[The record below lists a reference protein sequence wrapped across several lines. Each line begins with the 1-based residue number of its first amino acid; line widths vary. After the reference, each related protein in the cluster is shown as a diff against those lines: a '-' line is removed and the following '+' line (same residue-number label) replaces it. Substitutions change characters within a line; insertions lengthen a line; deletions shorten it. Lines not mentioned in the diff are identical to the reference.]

1 MCGAFY
7 CLEKSM
13 AGQTLRSLVVSVSA
27 ETSAYQREM
36 ARAGRMGQSYLRTIT
51 SGNRDATTSWRSQEA
66 AVRAQGTAMQSLTST
81 VGSYA
86 AAMAGALAV
95 GNIIHQADS
104 WNQVN
109 ARLKQ
114 ASTSTDDFAV
124 SQKSLFEVS
133 QRTGTAFADNA
144 NLFSR
149 SSASMREFGY
159 SSSDVLGVTE
169 ALALGLQL
177 SGAGAAESSSVI
189 TQFSQALGQGVLRG
203 EEFNAVNENGDRVIR
218 ALATGMGVARK
229 DLKAMADQ
237 GLLTIDKVVPAL
249 ISQLGALQ
257 GEFKDLPGSVSR
269 ATTTVSNSFQAWVGG
284 MDGATGSTKILARAV
299 TFVAENMDV
308 LAASAL
314 TVGAAYGG
322 LKAGDLIKSL
332 WAQVSAIREANSAEI
347 GRSRAQLDSANMAV
361 RRAAAETVA
370 ANAQVAATRF
380 TDGHAAAL
388 SRLRIAR
395 LADVQAT
402 AAQTAAQAA
411 QTAATSVAGRAGAAL
426 LGVMGGPAGLALT
439 VGAVAASY
447 LLFSDNSEKA
457 RKATVD
463 LKRPVEE
470 LRKEFAELGKE
481 QARYKLD
488 GVIQQQADAQVAAQK
503 ALREIRAAAQGN
515 DKWGDT
521 YTATPVQRDRA
532 VTDFNRRIAGGQD
545 IDSASQQLVTA
556 IGPNKEMT
564 KAINESASA
573 YGEAIKASGDYG
585 DVANMLT
592 ARLND
597 VAVAAGQAGAGLKKI
612 EGPDQ
617 KTIDGWTSYSKTLV
631 ERLNSVRDGG
641 DLVGEVNRRIER
653 EGVDPATAEGWR
665 ILAGA
670 IKGSEAAAKASEEAQ
685 QKAKKA
691 SEDIQRQAEQLN
703 NAYKQ
708 TLANLTQ
715 QVALYGETTE
725 LGRLRYDLT
734 TGELSKLTEKN
745 KVMLEGKA
753 IELDALNA
761 RKAYDG
767 LMAGLQT
774 KEQALLAT
782 TKERMLVLE
791 TANRAGKLSSDD
803 YRAGADAIS
812 KATVTEAPEFGGIDS
827 SVGGPSG
834 ELVKIAEAEAA
845 LKKWHDKQL
854 TMQADLRDQ
863 ILADQQSTNEQK
875 LAAEQQYLDRV
886 AEINQSNQSRL
897 SDIQGAYKVA
907 VIGTFSEL
915 SGQAADMVGKIAGE
929 QSGAYKALFVAQK
942 AFAVASIIMNAQ
954 IAAAKAPAELT
965 ILGGIPVGAAL
976 LAAGYANAGMVAGMA
991 LAGFS
996 EGGYTGPGGK
1006 FEPKGVVH
1014 GGEVVI
1020 RKEVVDQPGMKDYL
1034 IGLNRSGKPGYASG
1048 GFVGSPGISPAFTAP
1063 SVTAGAGSGAAP
1075 EIHLHINGDGSGGA
1089 VNAPEGY
1096 EQMGL
1101 ALLAT
1106 ARSEMPKIARQVIQQ
1121 EKGQNG
1127 LLDPNN
1133 RRNS

>member
-1 MCGAFY
+1 MT
-7 CLEKSM
+7 
-13 AGQTLRSLVVSVSA
+13 GQTLRSLIVSVSA

-51 SGNRDATTSWRSQEA
+51 TGNREATSSWRSQEA
-66 AVRAQGTAMQSLTST
+66 AVRAQGVAMQSLTSS
-81 VGSYA
+81 VGGYA
-86 AAMAGALAV
+86 KAMAGALAV
-95 GNIIHQADS
+95 GNLIHQADS

-114 ASTSTDDFAV
+114 ASTSTEDFTV
-124 SQKSLFEVS
+124 SQKALFEVS
-133 QRTGTAFADNA
+133 QRTGTIFADNA

-177 SGAGAAESSSVI
+177 SGAGAAEASSVI

-218 ALATGMGVARK
+218 ALAAGMGVARK

-284 MDGATGSTKILARAV
+284 LDGATGSTKVLAGAI

-314 TVGAAYGG
+314 AVGAAYGG
-322 LKAGDLIKSL
+322 LKVGELIKSL
-332 WAQVSAIREANSAEI
+332 WGQVAVLREASSAEI
-347 GRSRAQLDSANMAV
+347 GRTKAQLDAAAMAV
-361 RRAAAETVA
+361 RRAGAETLAAE
-370 ANAQVAATRF
+370 AQVAATKF
-380 TDGHAAAL
+380 TDAHAAAL
-388 SRLRIAR
+388 ARLRAAR
-395 LADVQAT
+395 LAD
-402 AAQTAAQAA
+402 AQAA
-411 QTAATSVAGRAGAAL
+411 AAHRAAEAASASATSTFGRAGGAL
-426 LGVMGGPAGLALT
+426 LGILGGPAGLALT
-439 VGAVAASY
+439 AGAVAASY

-488 GVIQQQADAQVAAQK
+488 GVLQQQADAQVAAQK
-503 ALREIRAAAQGN
+503 ALRDLRASAQAN

-521 YTATPVQRDRA
+521 YGANPFQRDQA
-532 VTDFNRRIAGGQD
+532 VTQFNRRIAGGQD
-545 IDSASQQLVTA
+545 IDSATQQLVAA
-556 IGPNKEMT
+556 IRPNEEMT
-564 KAINESASA
+564 KAINASA
-573 YGEAIKASGDYG
+573 AAYGDAIKASGDYG
-585 DVANMLT
+585 DVANMLRG
-592 ARLND
+592 RLDD
-597 VAVAAGQAGAGLKKI
+597 VAAAAAGANAGLKNMP
-612 EGPDQ
+612 GPDQ
-617 KTIDGWTSYSKTLV
+617 KTVDGWNSYTKNLV
-631 ERLNSVRDGG
+631 ERLQSVRDGG
-641 DLVGEVNRRIER
+641 DLLGEINRRIER
-653 EGVDPATAEGWR
+653 EGVDPGTAEGWR
-665 ILAGA
+665 ILATA
-670 IKGSEAAAKASEEAQ
+670 IQGSEAAAKSSEEAQ
-685 QKAKKA
+685 QRAKKA
-691 SEDIQRQAEQLN
+691 SEDIQRQAERLN
-703 NAYKQ
+703 DAYKQ
-708 TLANLTQ
+708 TLANLAQ
-715 QVALYGETTE
+715 QVALFNETTE
-725 LGRLRYDLT
+725 LGRLRYELAN
-734 TGELSKLTEKN
+734 GELSKLSHQN
-745 KVMLEGKA
+745 KLRLESNA

-767 LMAGLQT
+767 LMSSLQS

-782 TKERMLVLE
+782 TRERMKVLE
-791 TANRAGKLSSDD
+791 AANRAGTLTSDQ

-812 KATVTEAPEFGGIDS
+812 KATVTEAPEYGGLDA
-827 SVGGPSG
+827 SVGGASG
-834 ELVKIAEAEAA
+834 EMVKAAQAKAA
-845 LKKWHDKQL
+845 LKKWHEEQL
-854 TMQADLRDQ
+854 ALQKELRDQ
-863 ILADQQSTNEQK
+863 IKADEASSYEERI
-875 LAAEQQYLDRV
+875 AAEQNYLDRV
-886 AEINQSNQSRL
+886 AEINKTNQSRL
-897 SDIQGAYKVA
+897 SDIQGSYKVA
-907 VIGTFSEL
+907 VISTFSEL

-929 QSGAYKALFVAQK
+929 QSGAYKALFIAQK

-965 ILGGIPVGAAL
+965 VLGGIPVGAAL
-976 LAAGYANAGMVAGMA
+976 LAAGYANAAMVGGMA

-996 EGGYTGPGGK
+996 GGGFTGRGGK
-1006 FEPKGVVH
+1006 FEPKGIVH

-1034 IGLNRSGKPGYASG
+1034 IGLNRTGKPGYASG

-1063 SVTAGAGSGAAP
+1063 AVTAGAGSGAAP
-1075 EIHLHINGDGSGGA
+1075 EIHLHINSDGSGGA
-1089 VNAPEGY
+1089 VNSPEGY

-1106 ARSEMPKIARQVIQQ
+1106 ARSEMPKIARAVIQQ

>member
-1 MCGAFY
+1 
-7 CLEKSM
+7 M

-269 ATTTVSNSFQAWVGG
+269 ATTTVSNSLQAWVGG

-1101 ALLAT
+1101 ALLAA

>member
-1 MCGAFY
+1 
-7 CLEKSM
+7 M
-13 AGQTLRSLVVSVSA
+13 AGQTLRSLIVSVSA

-51 SGNRDATTSWRSQEA
+51 SGNRDATSSWRSQEA
-66 AVRAQGTAMQSLTST
+66 AVRAQGSAMQALTST
-81 VGSYA
+81 VGGYA
-86 AAMAGALAV
+86 KAMAGALAV
-95 GNIIHQADS
+95 GNVIHQADS

-177 SGAGAAESSSVI
+177 SGAGAAEASSVI

-203 EEFNAVNENGDRVIR
+203 EEFNSVNENGDRVIR

-332 WAQVSAIREANSAEI
+332 WAQVGAIREANSAEI
-347 GRSRAQLDSANMAV
+347 GRTKAQLDSANMAV
-361 RRAAAETVA
+361 RRAGAETVA
-370 ANAQVAATRF
+370 AEAQVAATKF

-395 LADVQAT
+395 LADAQAA
-402 AAQTAAQAA
+402 AAQTAAQSA
-411 QTAATSVAGRAGAAL
+411 QSAATSLAGRAGAAL

-521 YTATPVQRDRA
+521 YSANPFQRDRA

-545 IDSASQQLVTA
+545 IDSASQQLVGA

-564 KAINESASA
+564 AAINASASA

-597 VAVAAGQAGAGLKKI
+597 VADAASQAGAGLKKI

-653 EGVDPATAEGWR
+653 EGVDPSTAEGWR

-691 SEDIQRQAEQLN
+691 SEDIKRQAEQLN

-725 LGRLRYDLT
+725 IGRLRYELS
-734 TGELSKLTEKN
+734 TGELSKLSEKN

-767 LMAGLQT
+767 LMSGLQT

-782 TKERMLVLE
+782 TKERMQVLE

-803 YRAGADAIS
+803 YRVGAEAIS

-854 TMQADLRDQ
+854 SMQSELRDQ

-886 AEINQSNQSRL
+886 VEINQTNQARL

-907 VIGTFSEL
+907 VVSTFGEL

-996 EGGYTGPGGK
+996 EGGFTGAGGK

>member
-1 MCGAFY
+1 
-7 CLEKSM
+7 M
-13 AGQTLRSLVVSVSA
+13 AGQTLRSLIVSVSA

-36 ARAGRMGQSYLRTIT
+36 AKAGRMGQSYLRTIT
-51 SGNRDATTSWRSQEA
+51 SGNRDATSSWRSQEA
-66 AVRAQGTAMQSLTST
+66 AVRAQGSAMQALTST
-81 VGSYA
+81 VGGYA
-86 AAMAGALAV
+86 KAMAGALAI
-95 GNIIHQADS
+95 GNVIHQADS

-177 SGAGAAESSSVI
+177 SGAGAAEASSVI

-203 EEFNAVNENGDRVIR
+203 EEFNSVNENGDRVIR

-332 WAQVSAIREANSAEI
+332 WAQVGAIREANSAEI
-347 GRSRAQLDSANMAV
+347 GRTKAQLDSANMAV
-361 RRAAAETVA
+361 RRAGAETVA
-370 ANAQVAATRF
+370 AEAQVAATKF

-395 LADVQAT
+395 LADAQAA
-402 AAQTAAQAA
+402 AAQTAAQSA
-411 QTAATSVAGRAGAAL
+411 QSAATSLAGRAGSAL

-521 YTATPVQRDRA
+521 YSANPFQRDRA

-545 IDSASQQLVTA
+545 IDSASQQLVAA

-564 KAINESASA
+564 AAINASSAA
-573 YGEAIKASGDYG
+573 YGEAVKASGDYG

-597 VAVAAGQAGAGLKKI
+597 VADAASQAGAGLKKI

-653 EGVDPATAEGWR
+653 EGVDPSTAEGWR

-685 QKAKKA
+685 QKAKKS
-691 SEDIQRQAEQLN
+691 SEDIKRQAEQLN

-725 LGRLRYDLT
+725 IGRLRYELS
-734 TGELSKLTEKN
+734 TGELSKLSEKN

-767 LMAGLQT
+767 LMSGLQT

-782 TKERMLVLE
+782 TKERMQVLE

-803 YRAGADAIS
+803 YRVGAEAIS

-854 TMQADLRDQ
+854 SMQADLRDQ

-886 AEINQSNQSRL
+886 VEINQTNQARL

-907 VIGTFSEL
+907 VVGTFSEL

-1048 GFVGSPGISPAFTAP
+1048 GFVGSTGISPAFAAP
-1063 SVTAGAGSGAAP
+1063 AVTAGAGSGAAP
-1075 EIHLHINGDGSGGA
+1075 EIHLHINGDGSAGT
-1089 VNAPEGY
+1089 VNSPEGY

>member
-1 MCGAFY
+1 
-7 CLEKSM
+7 M
-13 AGQTLRSLVVSVSA
+13 AGQTLRSLIVSVSA

-51 SGNRDATTSWRSQEA
+51 SGNRDATSSWRSQEA
-66 AVRAQGTAMQSLTST
+66 AVRAQGSAMQALTST
-81 VGSYA
+81 VGGYA
-86 AAMAGALAV
+86 KAMAGALAV
-95 GNIIHQADS
+95 GNVIHQADS

-177 SGAGAAESSSVI
+177 SGAGAAEASSVI

-203 EEFNAVNENGDRVIR
+203 EEFNSVNENGDRVIR

-332 WAQVSAIREANSAEI
+332 LAQVGAIREANSAEI
-347 GRSRAQLDSANMAV
+347 GRTKAQLDSANMAV
-361 RRAAAETVA
+361 RRAGAETVA
-370 ANAQVAATRF
+370 AEAQVAATKF
-380 TDGHAAAL
+380 TDAHAAAL

-395 LADVQAT
+395 LADAQAA

-411 QTAATSVAGRAGAAL
+411 QSAATSLAGRAGAAL

-488 GVIQQQADAQVAAQK
+488 GVLQQQADARVAAQK

-521 YTATPVQRDRA
+521 YSANPFQRDRA

-545 IDSASQQLVTA
+545 IDSASQQLVAA

-564 KAINESASA
+564 TAINASASA

-585 DVANMLT
+585 DVANMLS
-592 ARLND
+592 ARLSD
-597 VAVAAGQAGAGLKKI
+597 VADAANQAGAGLKKI

-653 EGVDPATAEGWR
+653 EGVDPGTAEGWR

-715 QVALYGETTE
+715 QVAIYGETTE
-725 LGRLRYDLT
+725 IGRLRYELS
-734 TGELSKLTEKN
+734 TGELAKLSAKN

-767 LMAGLQT
+767 LMSGLQT

-782 TKERMLVLE
+782 TKERMQVLE

-803 YRAGADAIS
+803 YRVGTDAIS

-854 TMQADLRDQ
+854 SMQADLRDQ
-863 ILADQQSTNEQK
+863 ILADQQSTIEQK

-886 AEINQSNQSRL
+886 VDINRTNQARL

-1063 SVTAGAGSGAAP
+1063 AVTAGGGSGAAP

-1089 VNAPEGY
+1089 VNSPEGY

>member
-1 MCGAFY
+1 
-7 CLEKSM
+7 M
-13 AGQTLRSLVVSVSA
+13 AGQTLRSLIVSVSA

-51 SGNRDATTSWRSQEA
+51 SGNRDATSSWRSQEA
-66 AVRAQGTAMQSLTST
+66 AVRAQGAAMQSLTST

-95 GNIIHQADS
+95 GNVIHQADA

-114 ASTSTDDFAV
+114 ATTGTEDFAV
-124 SQKSLFEVS
+124 SQKSLFELS
-133 QRTGTAFADNA
+133 QKTGTSFADNA
-144 NLFSR
+144 GMYSR
-149 SSASMREFGY
+149 SAASMREFGF
-159 SSSDVLGVTE
+159 STSDVLGVTE
-169 ALALGLQL
+169 ALAVGLQL
-177 SGAGAAESSSVI
+177 SGAGAAEASSVI

-203 EEFNAVNENGDRVIR
+203 EEFNAVNESGERVIR
-218 ALATGMGVARK
+218 ALAAGMGVARK
-229 DLKAMADQ
+229 DLKAMADD
-237 GLLTIDKVVPAL
+237 GLLTIDKLIPAL
-249 ISQLGALQ
+249 ISQLGVLND
-257 GEFKDLPGSVSR
+257 EFDKMPPSVSR
-269 ATTTVSNSFQAWVGG
+269 SSTALSNAFQAWIGG
-284 MDGATGSTKILARAV
+284 ADEASGSTAVLAGSIEFV
-299 TFVAENMDV
+299 TKHMDT
-308 LAASAL
+308 LAASVLVA
-314 TVGAAYGG
+314 GAAYGG
-322 LKAGDLIKSL
+322 LKVGELVKGLKDQAYALRD
-332 WAQVSAIREANSAEI
+332 AQSAEI
-347 GRSRAQLDSANMAV
+347 GRARAQFDAATAAA
-361 RRAAAETVA
+361 RRAAAEVVA
-370 ANAQVAATRF
+370 AEAEVAATKF
-380 TDGHAAAL
+380 TDAHAAAL
-388 SRLRIAR
+388 SRLRLAR
-395 LADVQAT
+395 LADTQAT
-402 AAQTAAQAA
+402 MAQTSAQTA
-411 QTAATSVAGRAGAAL
+411 QTAVTSLAGRAGAGL
-426 LGVMGGPAGLALT
+426 LGILGGPVGLAVT
-439 VGAVAASY
+439 AGAVAASY

-488 GVIQQQADAQVAAQK
+488 GVIQQQADAQVEAQK

-521 YTATPVQRDRA
+521 YKANPFQRDRA
-532 VTDFNRRIAGGQD
+532 VTDFNRRIASGQS
-545 IDSASQQLVTA
+545 IDSASQELVAA
-556 IGPNKEMT
+556 IGPNEEMT
-564 KAINESASA
+564 KAINASSAA
-573 YGEAIKASGDYG
+573 YGKAVKASGEYG

-597 VAVAAGQAGAGLKKI
+597 VALAAGQAGAGLKAI

-653 EGVDPATAEGWR
+653 EGVDPSTAEGWR
-665 ILAGA
+665 ILASA

-691 SEDIQRQAEQLN
+691 SEDIQRQAEQIA
-703 NAYKQ
+703 NAYQQ

-734 TGELSKLTEKN
+734 VGELSKLTDRN

-767 LMAGLQT
+767 LMSGLQT

-782 TKERMLVLE
+782 TKERMQVLE

-834 ELVKIAEAEAA
+834 ELVKIAEAESA

-854 TMQADLRDQ
+854 SMQAELRDQ

-886 AEINQSNQSRL
+886 VEINQTNQAKL

-907 VIGTFSEL
+907 VMGTFSEL

-976 LAAGYANAGMVAGMA
+976 LAAGYANAAMVGGMA

-996 EGGYTGPGGK
+996 SGGYTGDGGK

-1014 GGEVVI
+1014 GGEFVL
-1020 RKEVVDQPGMKDYL
+1020 RKEVVQLPGMRDYL
-1034 IGLNRSGKPGYASG
+1034 EGVNKRGYSAG
-1048 GFVGSPGISPAFTAP
+1048 GYVGSAASPVAP
-1063 SVTAGAGSGAAP
+1063 SFSMSVMEGSGIEVPNTPQPKVELSIHEDASRAGQVQTSTGP
-1075 EIHLHINGDGSGGA
+1075 DGKQMMEIFVSNFKGQTGPA
-1089 VNAPEGY
+1089 KAF
-1096 EQMGL
+1096 EQMYGL
-1101 ALLAT
+1101 K
-1106 ARSEMPKIARQVIQQ
+1106 RVGR
-1121 EKGQNG
+1121 
-1127 LLDPNN
+1127 
-1133 RRNS
+1133 

>member
-1 MCGAFY
+1 
-7 CLEKSM
+7 M
-13 AGQTLRSLVVSVSA
+13 AGQTLRSLIVSVSA
-27 ETSAYQREM
+27 ETGAYQREM
-36 ARAGRMGQSYLRTIT
+36 ARAGRMGQSYLRTLT
-51 SGNRDATTSWRSQEA
+51 SGNRGAAASWRSQEA
-66 AVRAQGTAMQSLTST
+66 AVRAQGAAMQSLTST

-95 GNIIHQADS
+95 GNVIHQADA

-114 ASTSTDDFAV
+114 ASTSTEDFAV
-124 SQKSLFEVS
+124 SQKALFEVS
-133 QRTGTAFADNA
+133 QRTGTAFSDNA

-159 SSSDVLGVTE
+159 SSSDALGVTE
-169 ALALGLQL
+169 ALALGLQV

-189 TQFSQALGQGVLRG
+189 TQFSQALAQGVLRG

-229 DLKAMADQ
+229 DLKALADQ

-249 ISQLGALQ
+249 ISQLGVLQ
-257 GEFKDLPGSVSR
+257 EEFKSMPSSVSG
-269 ATTTVSNSFQAWVGG
+269 AITTVNNAFQAWVGG
-284 MDGATGSTKILARAV
+284 IDGATGSTKALSGAI

-314 TVGAAYGG
+314 TAGAAYGG
-322 LKAGDLIKSL
+322 LKVGELVKSL
-332 WAQVSAIREANSAEI
+332 KDQTLALREARSAEI
-347 GRSRAQLDSANMAV
+347 GRTTAQLDAV
-361 RRAAAETVA
+361 TAAARRTA
-370 ANAQVAATRF
+370 AEVIAAESQVAATRF
-380 TDGHAAAL
+380 TDAHSAAL
-388 SRLRIAR
+388 SRLRLAR
-395 LADVQAT
+395 LADTQAT

-411 QTAATSVAGRAGAAL
+411 QTAATSLAGRAGSAL
-426 LGVMGGPAGLALT
+426 LGILGGPAGLALT
-439 VGAVAASY
+439 AGAVAASY

-488 GVIQQQADAQVAAQK
+488 GVLQQQADAQVAAQK
-503 ALREIRAAAQGN
+503 ALREVRASAQAG

-521 YTATPVQRDRA
+521 YSASPLQRDRA

-545 IDSASQQLVTA
+545 IDSASQQLVAA
-556 IGPNKEMT
+556 IGPNEEMT
-564 KAINESASA
+564 KAINASASA
-573 YGEAIKASGDYG
+573 YGEAVKASGEYG

-631 ERLNSVRDGG
+631 ERLNSVRDSG

-653 EGVDPATAEGWR
+653 DGVDPATAEGWR

-708 TLANLTQ
+708 TLVNLTQ
-715 QVALYGETTE
+715 QVALYDETTE
-725 LGRLRYDLT
+725 LGRLRYDLAN
-734 TGELSKLTEKN
+734 GELSKLSDRN
-745 KVMLEGKA
+745 KTLLESKA

-767 LMAGLQT
+767 LMSGLQT

-782 TKERMLVLE
+782 TRERMKVLE
-791 TANRAGKLSSDD
+791 TANRAGTLNSDQ

-812 KATVTEAPEFGGIDS
+812 RATITEAPEYGGLDA
-827 SVGGPSG
+827 SVAGPSG
-834 ELVKIAEAEAA
+834 ELIKIAEAEAT
-845 LKKWHDKQL
+845 LKKWHDTQL
-854 TMQADLRDQ
+854 SMQAELRDQ
-863 ILADQQSTNEQK
+863 ILADQQSTNEQR

-886 AEINQSNQSRL
+886 ADITRTNNERL
-897 SDIQGAYKVA
+897 SSIQDSYKVA
-907 VIGTFSEL
+907 VVSTFSEL

-929 QSGAYKALFVAQK
+929 QSGAYKALFIAQK

-965 ILGGIPVGAAL
+965 VLGGIPVGAAL
-976 LAAGYANAGMVAGMA
+976 LAAGYANAAMVGGMA

-996 EGGYTGPGGK
+996 SGGYTGDGGK

-1014 GGEVVI
+1014 GGEFVL
-1020 RKEVVDQPGMKDYL
+1020 RKEVVQLPGMRDYL
-1034 IGLNRSGKPGYASG
+1034 EGLNKRGYSSG
-1048 GFVGSPGISPAFTAP
+1048 GYVGSAASPAVPAFSMPVIEGRGVPASKAPQSKVEVNIHEDASRAGQVQTSTGPDGKQFTDLWVANIRGQGQMAK
-1063 SVTAGAGSGAAP
+1063 T
-1075 EIHLHINGDGSGGA
+1075 L
-1089 VNAPEGY
+1089 
-1096 EQMGL
+1096 EQTYGL
-1101 ALLAT
+1101 K
-1106 ARSEMPKIARQVIQQ
+1106 RVGK
-1121 EKGQNG
+1121 
-1127 LLDPNN
+1127 
-1133 RRNS
+1133 

>member
-1 MCGAFY
+1 
-7 CLEKSM
+7 M
-13 AGQTLRSLVVSVSA
+13 AGQTLRSLIVSVSA

-36 ARAGRMGQSYLRTIT
+36 AKAGRMGQSYLRTIT
-51 SGNRDATTSWRSQEA
+51 SGNRESVSSWRSQEA
-66 AVRAQGTAMQSLTST
+66 AVRAQSTAMQSLTSS
-81 VGSYA
+81 VGGYA
-86 AAMAGALAV
+86 SAMAGALAV
-95 GNIIHQADS
+95 GNLIHQADS

-114 ASTSTDDFAV
+114 ASTSTEDFTV
-124 SQKSLFEVS
+124 SQKALFEVS

-203 EEFNAVNENGDRVIR
+203 EEFNSVNENGDRVIR

-257 GEFKDLPGSVSR
+257 GEFKDLPGSVGG
-269 ATTTVSNSFQAWVGG
+269 AMTTINNSFQAWAGG
-284 MDGATGSTKILARAV
+284 LDGTTGSTKVLAAAI
-299 TFVAENMDV
+299 TLVAENMDV

-314 TVGAAYGG
+314 TLGAAYGG
-322 LKAGDLIKSL
+322 RKILDFTKDLWDQI
-332 WAQVSAIREANSAEI
+332 AAIRSAQSAEI
-347 GRSRAQLDSANMAV
+347 GRTAAQLDAASMAV
-361 RRAAAETVA
+361 RRAAAETIA
-370 ANAQVAATRF
+370 AEAQVAATRF
-380 TDGHAAAL
+380 TDAHAAAL

-395 LADVQAT
+395 LADAQAA

-411 QTAATSVAGRAGAAL
+411 NNSATSLAARAGRGLFAA
-426 LGVMGGPAGLALT
+426 MGGLPGLGLT
-439 VGAVAASY
+439 IGTVAASY

-488 GVIQQQADAQVAAQK
+488 GVLQQQADAQAAAQK
-503 ALREIRAAAQGN
+503 ALREIRASSQAN

-521 YTATPVQRDRA
+521 YGANPFQRDQA
-532 VTDFNRRIAGGQD
+532 VAQFNRRIAGGQD
-545 IDSASQQLVTA
+545 IDSATQQLVAA
-556 IGPNKEMT
+556 IRPNEEMT
-564 KAINESASA
+564 KAINASAAA
-573 YGEAIKASGDYG
+573 YGEAIKSSGDYG
-585 DVANMLT
+585 DVANMLRG
-592 ARLND
+592 RLDD
-597 VAVAAGQAGAGLKKI
+597 VAAAAVGANAGLKSMP
-612 EGPDQ
+612 GPDQ
-617 KTIDGWTSYSKTLV
+617 KTVDGWNSYTKNLV
-631 ERLNSVRDGG
+631 ERLQSVRDGG
-641 DLVGEVNRRIER
+641 DLLGEINRRIDR
-653 EGVDPATAEGWR
+653 EGVDPGTAEGWR
-665 ILAGA
+665 ILATA
-670 IKGSEAAAKASEEAQ
+670 IQGSEAAAKASEEAQ
-685 QKAKKA
+685 QRAKKA
-691 SEDIQRQAEQLN
+691 SEDIQRQAERLN
-703 NAYKQ
+703 DAYKQ

-725 LGRLRYDLT
+725 LGRLRYDLAN
-734 TGELSKLTEKN
+734 GEMSQLSQQNKLR
-745 KVMLEGKA
+745 LEGKA
-753 IELDALNA
+753 IELDALSA
-761 RKAYDG
+761 RKEYDA
-767 LMAGLQT
+767 LMASLQSQ
-774 KEQALLAT
+774 EQALLAT
-782 TKERMLVLE
+782 TRERMKVLE
-791 TANRAGKLSSDD
+791 SANRAGTLNSDQ
-803 YRAGADAIS
+803 YRAGAAAIS
-812 KATVTEAPEFGGIDS
+812 KATITQAPEYGGLDA
-827 SVGGPSG
+827 SVAGASG
-834 ELVKIAEAEAA
+834 ELIKIAEAEAA

-854 TMQADLRDQ
+854 ALQVELRDQ
-863 ILADQQSTNEQK
+863 ILADQQSTNEQR

-886 AEINQSNQSRL
+886 ADITRTNNERL
-897 SDIQGAYKVA
+897 SAIQDSYKVA
-907 VIGTFSEL
+907 VVSTFSEL

-965 ILGGIPVGAAL
+965 VLGGIPVGAAL

-996 EGGYTGPGGK
+996 EGGYTGHGGK

-1034 IGLNRSGKPGYASG
+1034 IGLNRTGKPGFANG
-1048 GFVGSPGISPAFTAP
+1048 GYVGSSASLALASSSP
-1063 SVTAGAGSGAAP
+1063 VGVLGSGAAAP
-1075 EIHLHINGDGSGGA
+1075 QINIHIKGDGSGGS
-1089 VNAPEGY
+1089 VTSPEGY
-1096 EQMGL
+1096 EAMGQ
-1101 ALLAT
+1101 ALLNT
-1106 ARSEMPKIARQVIQQ
+1106 VRDEMPKVARGVIIQ

-1127 LLDPNN
+1127 LLDPSN
-1133 RRNS
+1133 RRNG

>member
-1 MCGAFY
+1 
-7 CLEKSM
+7 M
-13 AGQTLRSLVVSVSA
+13 AGQTLRSLIVSVSA

-51 SGNRDATTSWRSQEA
+51 SGNRDATSSWRSQEA
-66 AVRAQGTAMQSLTST
+66 AVRAQGSAMQALTST
-81 VGSYA
+81 VGGYA
-86 AAMAGALAV
+86 KAMAGALAI
-95 GNIIHQADS
+95 GNVIHQADS

-177 SGAGAAESSSVI
+177 SGAGAAEASSVI

-203 EEFNAVNENGDRVIR
+203 EEFNSVNENGDRVIR

-347 GRSRAQLDSANMAV
+347 GRTKAQLDSANMAV
-361 RRAAAETVA
+361 RRAGAETVA
-370 ANAQVAATRF
+370 AEAQVAATKF

-395 LADVQAT
+395 LADAQAA
-402 AAQTAAQAA
+402 AAQTAAQSA
-411 QTAATSVAGRAGAAL
+411 QSAATSLAGRAGSAL

-481 QARYKLD
+481 QARFKLD

-521 YTATPVQRDRA
+521 YSANPFQRDRA

-545 IDSASQQLVTA
+545 IDSASQQLVAA

-564 KAINESASA
+564 AAINASSAA
-573 YGEAIKASGDYG
+573 YGEAVKASGDYG

-597 VAVAAGQAGAGLKKI
+597 VADAASQAGAGLKKI

-653 EGVDPATAEGWR
+653 EGVDPSTAEGWR

-691 SEDIQRQAEQLN
+691 SEDIKRQAEQLN

-725 LGRLRYDLT
+725 IGRLRYELS
-734 TGELSKLTEKN
+734 TGELSKLSEKN

-767 LMAGLQT
+767 LMSGLQT

-782 TKERMLVLE
+782 TKERMQVLE

-803 YRAGADAIS
+803 YRVGAEAIS

-854 TMQADLRDQ
+854 SMQADLRDQ

-886 AEINQSNQSRL
+886 VEINQTNQARL

-907 VIGTFSEL
+907 VVGTFSEL

-1048 GFVGSPGISPAFTAP
+1048 GFVGSTGISPAFAAP
-1063 SVTAGAGSGAAP
+1063 AVTAGAGSGAAP
-1075 EIHLHINGDGSGGA
+1075 EIHLHINGDGSAGT
-1089 VNAPEGY
+1089 VNSPEGY

>member
-1 MCGAFY
+1 
-7 CLEKSM
+7 M
-13 AGQTLRSLVVSVSA
+13 AGQTLRSLIVSVSA

-36 ARAGRMGQSYLRTIT
+36 ARAGRMGQNYLRTIT
-51 SGNRDATTSWRSQEA
+51 TGNRDAVTSWRSQEA
-66 AVRAQGTAMQSLTST
+66 AVRAQGTAMQSLTSS
-81 VGSYA
+81 VGGYA

-95 GNIIHQADS
+95 GNLIHQADS

-114 ASTSTDDFAV
+114 ASQSTEDFTV
-124 SQKSLFEVS
+124 SQRSLFDMS

-159 SSSDVLGVTE
+159 SSSDVLAVTE
-169 ALALGLQL
+169 SLAMGLQL
-177 SGAGAAESSSVI
+177 SGASGAEASSVI
-189 TQFSQALGQGVLRG
+189 TQFSQALAQGVLRG
-203 EEFNAVNENGDRVIR
+203 EEFNAVNTNGDRVIR

-229 DLKAMADQ
+229 DLKAMADD
-237 GLLTIDKVVPAL
+237 GLITIDKLVPAL
-249 ISQLGALQ
+249 TGQLATLKE
-257 GEFKDLPGSVSR
+257 EFDRIPPSVSGSI
-269 ATTTVSNSFQAWVGG
+269 TTLNNAFQAWVGLT
-284 MDGATGSTKILARAV
+284 DGATGSTKILAGAI

-314 TVGAAYGG
+314 TLGAAYGG
-322 LKAGDLIKSL
+322 RKILDLTRDL
-332 WAQVSAIREANSAEI
+332 WDQVGAIRGAQSAEI
-347 GRSRAQLDSANMAV
+347 GRTAAQLDSAAMAV
-361 RRAAAETVA
+361 RRAAAETIA
-370 ANAQVAATRF
+370 AEAEVAATKF
-380 TDGHAAAL
+380 TDAHAAAL

-395 LADVQAT
+395 LADAQAAAAHT
-402 AAQTAAQAA
+402 AAQTANN
-411 QTAATSVAGRAGAAL
+411 AATSMAARAGGAL
-426 LGVMGGPAGLALT
+426 LGVLGGPAGLALT
-439 VGAVAASY
+439 AGAVAASY
-447 LLFSDNSEKA
+447 LVLSNNSEKA

-481 QARYKLD
+481 QANYKLD
-488 GVIQQQADAQVAAQK
+488 GVLEQQAAAQVAAQK
-503 ALREIRAAAQGN
+503 ALREIRASAQAG

-521 YTATPVQRDRA
+521 FSANPFERDRA

-545 IDSASQQLVTA
+545 IYSASQQLVAA
-556 IGPNKEMT
+556 IGPNEQMT
-564 KAINESASA
+564 KAINASA
-573 YGEAIKASGDYG
+573 AAYGDAIKASGEYG
-585 DVANMLT
+585 DVANMLRS
-592 ARLND
+592 RLDD
-597 VAVAAGQAGAGLKKI
+597 VATAATQAGAGLKKI

-617 KTIDGWTSYSKTLV
+617 KTLDGWTSYTKTLV
-631 ERLNSVRDGG
+631 ERLNAARDGG
-641 DLVGEVNRRIER
+641 DPMGELNRRIER
-653 EGVDPATAEGWR
+653 EGVDPSTAEGWR
-665 ILAGA
+665 ILTTA

-691 SEDIQRQAEQLN
+691 SEDIQRQAERLN
-703 NAYKQ
+703 DAYKQ
-708 TLANLTQ
+708 TLANLAQ
-715 QVALYGETTE
+715 QVALYDETTE
-725 LGRLRYDLT
+725 LGRLRYDLAN
-734 TGELSKLTEKN
+734 GELSKLSDRN
-745 KVMLEGKA
+745 KALLEGKA

-767 LMAGLQT
+767 LMSSLQT

-782 TKERMLVLE
+782 TRERMKVLE
-791 TANRAGKLSSDD
+791 TAKRAGTLNSDQ

-812 KATVTEAPEFGGIDS
+812 KATVIEAPEYGGLDA
-827 SVGGPSG
+827 SVGGASG
-834 ELVKIAEAEAA
+834 ELIKVAEAEAA

-854 TMQADLRDQ
+854 ALQVELRDQ
-863 ILADQQSTNEQK
+863 ILADQQSTNEQR
-875 LAAEQQYLDRV
+875 LAAEQHYLDRV
-886 AEINQSNQSRL
+886 ADITKANNERL
-897 SDIQGAYKVA
+897 SSIQDSYKVA
-907 VIGTFSEL
+907 VVGTFSEL

-965 ILGGIPVGAAL
+965 ILGGIPVGASL

-1034 IGLNRSGKPGYASG
+1034 IGLNRSGKPGYANG

-1063 SVTAGAGSGAAP
+1063 TVTASGGGAP
-1075 EIHLHINGDGSGGA
+1075 EIHLHINGDGSGGS
-1089 VNAPEGY
+1089 VSSPEDY
-1096 EQMGL
+1096 EQLGQ

-1106 ARSEMPKIARQVIQQ
+1106 ARAEMPKIARAVIQQ

>member
-1 MCGAFY
+1 
-7 CLEKSM
+7 M
-13 AGQTLRSLVVSVSA
+13 AGQTLRSLIVSVSA

-36 ARAGRMGQSYLRTIT
+36 ARASRMGQSYLRTIT
-51 SGNRDATTSWRSQEA
+51 SGNRDATSSWRSQEA
-66 AVRAQGTAMQSLTST
+66 AVRAQGAAMQSLTST
-81 VGSYA
+81 VGVYA

-95 GNIIHQADS
+95 GNVIHQADS
-104 WNQVN
+104 WNLVN

-133 QRTGTAFADNA
+133 QRTGTAFSDNA

-189 TQFSQALGQGVLRG
+189 TQFAQALGQGVLRG
-203 EEFNAVNENGDRVIR
+203 EEFNSVNENGDRVIR
-218 ALATGMGVARK
+218 ALAAGMGVARK

-249 ISQLGALQ
+249 ISQLGVLQ

-269 ATTTVSNSFQAWVGG
+269 ATTTVSNAFQAWVGG
-284 MDGATGSTKILARAV
+284 MDGATGSTKLLASAAV
-299 TFVAENMDV
+299 LVAENMDV

-314 TVGAAYGG
+314 TAGAAYGG
-322 LKAGDLIKSL
+322 LKLGETIKGL
-332 WAQVSAIREANSAEI
+332 KDQAYALRDARSAEI
-347 GRSRAQLDSANMAV
+347 GRTSAQLDAAT
-361 RRAAAETVA
+361 AAARRTAAEVVA
-370 ANAQVAATRF
+370 AESQVAATRF
-380 TDGHAAAL
+380 TDAHAAAL
-388 SRLRIAR
+388 SRLRLAR
-395 LADVQAT
+395 LADTQAT
-402 AAQTAAQAA
+402 LAQTTAQAA
-411 QTAATSVAGRAGAAL
+411 QTAATSLAGRAGSAL
-426 LGVMGGPAGLALT
+426 LGVLGGPAGLALT
-439 VGAVAASY
+439 AGAVAASY
-447 LLFSDNSEKA
+447 LLFRDNSDKA
-457 RKATVD
+457 RQATID
-463 LKRPVEE
+463 LKRPVED
-470 LRKEFAELGKE
+470 LRKEFAELGRE
-481 QARYKLD
+481 QARYKLG

-521 YTATPVQRDRA
+521 YSANPFQRDRA

-545 IDSASQQLVTA
+545 IDSASQQLVAA

-564 KAINESASA
+564 AAINASSAA
-573 YGEAIKASGDYG
+573 YGEAVKASGDYG

-597 VAVAAGQAGAGLKKI
+597 VADAASQAGAGLKKI

-653 EGVDPATAEGWR
+653 EGVDPSTAEGWR

-691 SEDIQRQAEQLN
+691 SEDIKRQAEQLN

-725 LGRLRYDLT
+725 IGRLRYELS
-734 TGELSKLTEKN
+734 TGELSKLSAKN

-767 LMAGLQT
+767 LMSGLQT

-782 TKERMLVLE
+782 TKERMQVLE

-803 YRAGADAIS
+803 YRVGAEAIS

-854 TMQADLRDQ
+854 SMQSELRDQ

-886 AEINQSNQSRL
+886 VEINQTNQARL

-907 VIGTFSEL
+907 VVSTFGEL

-996 EGGYTGPGGK
+996 EGGFTGAGGK

-1096 EQMGL
+1096 EQIGL

>member
-1 MCGAFY
+1 
-7 CLEKSM
+7 
-13 AGQTLRSLVVSVSA
+13 
-27 ETSAYQREM
+27 
-36 ARAGRMGQSYLRTIT
+36 
-51 SGNRDATTSWRSQEA
+51 
-66 AVRAQGTAMQSLTST
+66 MQALTST
-81 VGSYA
+81 VGGYA
-86 AAMAGALAV
+86 KAMAGALAV
-95 GNIIHQADS
+95 GNVIHQADS

-114 ASTSTDDFAV
+114 ASSSTEDFAV

-133 QRTGTAFADNA
+133 QRTGTAFSDNA

-149 SSASMREFGY
+149 SSASMREFGF

-177 SGAGAAESSSVI
+177 SGAGAAEASSVI

-203 EEFNAVNENGDRVIR
+203 EEFNSVNENGDRVIR

-229 DLKAMADQ
+229 DLKSMADE

-332 WAQVSAIREANSAEI
+332 WAQVGAIREANSAEI
-347 GRSRAQLDSANMAV
+347 GRTKAQLDSANMAV
-361 RRAAAETVA
+361 RRAGAETVA
-370 ANAQVAATRF
+370 AEAQVAATKF
-380 TDGHAAAL
+380 TDAHAAAL

-395 LADVQAT
+395 LADAQAA
-402 AAQTAAQAA
+402 AAQTAAQSA
-411 QTAATSVAGRAGAAL
+411 QSAATSIAGRAGAAL

-447 LLFSDNSEKA
+447 LLFTDNSEKA

-521 YTATPVQRDRA
+521 YSANPFQRDRA

-545 IDSASQQLVTA
+545 IDSASQQLVAA
-556 IGPNKEMT
+556 IGPNKDMIS
-564 KAINESASA
+564 AINASAAA

-585 DVANMLT
+585 DVANILT

-597 VAVAAGQAGAGLKKI
+597 VADAAGQAGAGLKKI

-691 SEDIQRQAEQLN
+691 AEDIHRQAEQLN

-725 LGRLRYDLT
+725 IGRLRYELT
-734 TGELSKLTEKN
+734 TGELSKLSAKN

-767 LMAGLQT
+767 LMSGLQT

-782 TKERMLVLE
+782 TKERMQVLE

-845 LKKWHDKQL
+845 LKKWHDKQMS
-854 TMQADLRDQ
+854 MQAELRDQ

-886 AEINQSNQSRL
+886 VEINQTNQARL

-996 EGGYTGPGGK
+996 DGGFTGPGGK

-1048 GFVGSPGISPAFTAP
+1048 GFVGSPGITPAFTAP
-1063 SVTAGAGSGAAP
+1063 SVAPGAGSGSAP
-1075 EIHLHINGDGSGGA
+1075 EIHLHINGDGSGGS

-1106 ARSEMPKIARQVIQQ
+1106 ARSEMPKIARQVIVQ

>member
-1 MCGAFY
+1 
-7 CLEKSM
+7 M
-13 AGQTLRSLVVSVSA
+13 AGQTLRSLIVSVSA

-51 SGNRDATTSWRSQEA
+51 SGNRDATSSWRSQEA
-66 AVRAQGTAMQSLTST
+66 AVRAQGAAMQSLTST

-95 GNIIHQADS
+95 GNVIHQADA

-114 ASTSTDDFAV
+114 ATTGTDDFAV
-124 SQKSLFEVS
+124 SQKSLFEIS
-133 QRTGTAFADNA
+133 QRTGTVFSDNA
-144 NLFSR
+144 NLYSR

-218 ALATGMGVARK
+218 ALAAGMGVARK

-249 ISQLGALQ
+249 ISQLGVLQ

-284 MDGATGSTKILARAV
+284 MDGATGSTKLLARAV

-314 TVGAAYGG
+314 TVGTAYGG
-322 LKAGDLIKSL
+322 LKVGELVKSL
-332 WAQVSAIREANSAEI
+332 WAQVGAIREANSAEI
-347 GRSRAQLDSANMAV
+347 GRTKAQLDSANMAV

-370 ANAQVAATRF
+370 AEAQVAATRF
-380 TDGHAAAL
+380 TDAHAAAL
-388 SRLRIAR
+388 GRLRAAR

-402 AAQTAAQAA
+402 AAQNAAQSAQAA
-411 QTAATSVAGRAGAAL
+411 ATSLAGRAGSAL

-439 VGAVAASY
+439 AGAVAASY
-447 LLFSDNSEKA
+447 LLFSDNSDKA
-457 RKATVD
+457 RQATVD

-481 QARYKLD
+481 QARYKLG

-503 ALREIRAAAQGN
+503 ALRDIRAAAQGN

-521 YTATPVQRDRA
+521 YKANPFQRDRA
-532 VTDFNRRIAGGQD
+532 VTDFNRRIASGQD
-545 IDSASQQLVTA
+545 IDSASQELVAA
-556 IGPNKEMT
+556 IGPNEDMT
-564 KAINESASA
+564 KAINASSAA
-573 YGEAIKASGDYG
+573 YGEAVKASGDYG
-585 DVANMLT
+585 DVAMMLT
-592 ARLND
+592 GRLND
-597 VAVAAGQAGAGLKKI
+597 VAAAAGQAGAGLKKI

-617 KTIDGWTSYSKTLV
+617 KIIDGWDSYTKTLT
-631 ERLNSVRDGG
+631 ERLNAARDGG
-641 DLVGEVNRRIER
+641 DPLGELNRKIQR
-653 EGVDPATAEGWR
+653 EGVDPAVAQGWR
-665 ILAGA
+665 ILLTAETA
-670 IKGSEAAAKASEEAQ
+670 AKDAAKATEEAQ

-691 SEDIQRQAEQLN
+691 GEDAQRQTEQLG

-734 TGELSKLTEKN
+734 TGELSKLTDKN

-767 LMAGLQT
+767 LMSSLQT
-774 KEQALLAT
+774 KEQALLST
-782 TKERMLVLE
+782 TKERMQVLE

-834 ELVKIAEAEAA
+834 ELVKIAEAESA

-854 TMQADLRDQ
+854 AMQADLRDQ

-886 AEINQSNQSRL
+886 VEINQSNQLRL

-907 VIGTFSEL
+907 VMGTFSEL

-976 LAAGYANAGMVAGMA
+976 LAAGYANAGMVAGMS

-1063 SVTAGAGSGAAP
+1063 AVAANSGSGATP

-1089 VNAPEGY
+1089 VNSPEGY
-1096 EQMGL
+1096 EEMGQ

-1106 ARSEMPKIARQVIQQ
+1106 VRAEMPKIARGVIVQ

-1127 LLDPNN
+1127 LLDPSN
-1133 RRNS
+1133 RRNG

>member
-1 MCGAFY
+1 
-7 CLEKSM
+7 M
-13 AGQTLRSLVVSVSA
+13 AGQTLRSLIVSVSA

-51 SGNRDATTSWRSQEA
+51 AGNREAVTSWRSQEA
-66 AVRAQGTAMQSLTST
+66 AVRAQGTAMQSLTSS
-81 VGSYA
+81 VGGYA
-86 AAMAGALAV
+86 SAMAGALAV
-95 GNIIHQADS
+95 GNLIHQADS

-114 ASTSTDDFAV
+114 ASTSTEDFAV
-124 SQKSLFEVS
+124 SQKALFEVS

-177 SGAGAAESSSVI
+177 SGAGAEEASSVI

-203 EEFNAVNENGDRVIR
+203 EEFNSVNENGDRVIR

-269 ATTTVSNSFQAWVGG
+269 ATTSISNSFQAWAGG
-284 MDGATGSTKILARAV
+284 LDGATGSTKALAGAIS
-299 TFVAENMDV
+299 FVAENMDI

-314 TVGAAYGG
+314 TLGAVYGG
-322 LKAGDLIKSL
+322 RKVLDFTKDL
-332 WAQVSAIREANSAEI
+332 WDQVAAIRGAQSAEI
-347 GRSRAQLDSANMAV
+347 GRTAAQLDAASMAV
-361 RRAAAETVA
+361 RRAAAETTA
-370 ANAQVAATRF
+370 AEAQVAATRF
-380 TDGHAAAL
+380 TDAHAAAL
-388 SRLRIAR
+388 SRLRLAR
-395 LADVQAT
+395 LGDAQAA

-411 QTAATSVAGRAGAAL
+411 NNAATSLASRAGGAL
-426 LGVMGGPAGLALT
+426 LGILGGPAGLALT
-439 VGAVAASY
+439 AGAVAASY

-488 GVIQQQADAQVAAQK
+488 GVLQQQADAQVAAQK
-503 ALREIRAAAQGN
+503 ALREIRASAQTG

-521 YTATPVQRDRA
+521 FGANPFQRDQA
-532 VTDFNRRIAGGQD
+532 VTQFNRRVAGGQD
-545 IDSASQQLVTA
+545 IDSATQQLVAA
-556 IGPNKEMT
+556 IRPNEEMT
-564 KAINESASA
+564 KAINASA
-573 YGEAIKASGDYG
+573 AAYGAAIQASGDYG
-585 DVANMLT
+585 DVANMLRG
-592 ARLND
+592 RLND
-597 VAVAAGQAGAGLKKI
+597 VADAAANAGSKLKKI

-617 KTIDGWTSYSKTLV
+617 KTIDGWTSYTKNLV

-641 DLVGEVNRRIER
+641 DLLGEVNRRIER
-653 EGVDPATAEGWR
+653 EGVDAGTADGWQ
-665 ILAGA
+665 ILATA

-691 SEDIQRQAEQLN
+691 TEDIQRQAERLN
-703 NAYKQ
+703 DSYKQ
-708 TLANLTQ
+708 TLANLAQ
-715 QVALYGETTE
+715 QVSLFGETTE
-725 LGRLRYDLT
+725 LGRLRYELAN
-734 TGELSKLTEKN
+734 GELAQLNQQNKLR
-745 KVMLEGKA
+745 LEGKA

-761 RKAYDG
+761 RKEYDA
-767 LMAGLQT
+767 LMSSLQSQ
-774 KEQALLAT
+774 EQALLAT
-782 TKERMLVLE
+782 TRERMKVLE
-791 TANRAGKLSSDD
+791 TANRAGTLSSDQ
-803 YRAGADAIS
+803 YRSGADAIS
-812 KATVTEAPEFGGIDS
+812 KATITNAPEYGGLDA
-827 SVGGPSG
+827 SVGGASG
-834 ELVKIAEAEAA
+834 ELIKIAEAEAT

-854 TMQADLRDQ
+854 ALQAELREQ
-863 ILADQQSTNEQK
+863 ILADQQSTNDQR

-886 AEINQSNQSRL
+886 ADITKTNNERL
-897 SDIQGAYKVA
+897 SAIQDSYKVA
-907 VIGTFSEL
+907 VVSTFSEL

-929 QSGAYKALFVAQK
+929 QSGAYKALFIAQK

-954 IAAAKAPAELT
+954 IAAAKAPAEMT
-965 ILGGIPVGAAL
+965 VLGGIPVGAAL

-996 EGGYTGPGGK
+996 EGGFTGPGGK
-1006 FEPKGVVH
+1006 YEPKGVVH

-1034 IGLNRSGKPGYASG
+1034 IGLNRTGKPGFANGGYVGTASSALASFSTAAVTG
-1048 GFVGSPGISPAFTAP
+1048 G
-1063 SVTAGAGSGAAP
+1063 GAAAP
-1075 EIHLHINGDGSGGA
+1075 QINIYLQGDGSGGT
-1089 VNAPEGY
+1089 VSAPDGY
-1096 EQMGL
+1096 EAMGQ
-1101 ALLAT
+1101 ALLNT
-1106 ARSEMPKIARQVIQQ
+1106 VREEMPKVARGVIIQ

-1127 LLDPNN
+1127 LLDPSN
-1133 RRNS
+1133 RRNG

>member
-1 MCGAFY
+1 
-7 CLEKSM
+7 M
-13 AGQTLRSLVVSVSA
+13 AGQTLRSLIVSVSA

-36 ARAGRMGQSYLRTIT
+36 ARAGRMGQNYLRTIT

-66 AVRAQGTAMQSLTST
+66 AVKAQGSAMQALTST

-95 GNIIHQADS
+95 GNVIHQADA

-114 ASTSTDDFAV
+114 ATTSTEDFAV
-124 SQKSLFEVS
+124 SQKSLFELS
-133 QRTGTAFADNA
+133 QRTGTSFSDNA
-144 NLFSR
+144 GLFSR
-149 SSASMREFGY
+149 SASSMREFGY
-159 SSSDVLGVTE
+159 STSDVLGVTE
-169 ALALGLQL
+169 ALSLGLQV
-177 SGAGAAESSSVI
+177 SGASSEGASAAI
-189 TQFSQALGQGVLRG
+189 TQFSQALAQGVLRG
-203 EEFNAVNENGDRVIR
+203 EEFNSIADSGDRVLR
-218 ALATGMGVARK
+218 ALAAGMGVARK
-229 DLKAMADQ
+229 DLKAMADD
-237 GLLTIDKVVPAL
+237 GLITIDKLVPAL
-249 ISQLGALQ
+249 ISQLGVLNK
-257 GEFKDLPGSVSR
+257 EFNAMPPSVSR
-269 ATTTVSNSFQAWVGG
+269 STTSLTNAFQAWIGG
-284 MDGATGSTKILARAV
+284 ADAATGSAGVLSGAIE
-299 TFVAENMDV
+299 FVAKNMDA

-314 TVGAAYGG
+314 TAGAAYAG
-322 LKAGDLIKSL
+322 LKGGDALKWL
-332 WAQVSAIREANSAEI
+332 KDQVVVLREARSAEI
-347 GRSRAQLDSANMAV
+347 GRTTAQLDATTVAV
-361 RRAAAETVA
+361 RRAAAEVA
-370 ANAQVAATRF
+370 AAESQVAATRF
-380 TDGHAAAL
+380 TDAHAAAL
-388 SRLRIAR
+388 SRLRLAR
-395 LADVQAT
+395 LADAQAT

-411 QTAATSVAGRAGAAL
+411 QTAATSLAGRAGSAL
-426 LGVMGGPAGLALT
+426 LGVLGGPVGLAVT
-439 VGAVAASY
+439 AGAVAASY
-447 LLFSDNSEKA
+447 LLFSDNSDKA
-457 RKATVD
+457 RQATVD

-470 LRKEFAELGKE
+470 LRKEFAKLGAE

-503 ALREIRAAAQGN
+503 ALRDIRASAQAN

-521 YTATPVQRDRA
+521 FTANPFQRDRA
-532 VTDFNRRIAGGQD
+532 VTDFNRRVASGQS
-545 IDSASQQLVTA
+545 IDSASQELIAA
-556 IGPNKEMT
+556 IGPNEEMT
-564 KAINESASA
+564 KAINASSAA

-585 DVANMLT
+585 DVASMLQ
-592 ARLND
+592 ARLQD
-597 VAVAAGQAGAGLKKI
+597 VAVAAGAAGAGLKTIK
-612 EGPDQ
+612 GPDQ

-653 EGVDPATAEGWR
+653 EGVDPSTAEGWR

-691 SEDIQRQAEQLN
+691 AEDIQRQAEQLN

-708 TLANLTQ
+708 TLSNLTQ
-715 QVALYGETTE
+715 QVALFDETTE
-725 LGRLRYDLT
+725 LGRLRYDLAN
-734 TGELSKLTEKN
+734 GELAKLSQVN
-745 KVMLEGKA
+745 KTRLEGKA

-774 KEQALLAT
+774 KEESLLAT
-782 TKERMLVLE
+782 TRERMKVLE

-812 KATVTEAPEFGGIDS
+812 KATVTEAPEFSGIDS

-854 TMQADLRDQ
+854 SMQADLRDQ
-863 ILADQQSTNEQK
+863 ILADQKSTNEQK

-886 AEINQSNQSRL
+886 VEINQTNQARL

-907 VIGTFSEL
+907 VMGTFSEL

-996 EGGYTGPGGK
+996 GGGYTGPGGK

-1034 IGLNRSGKPGYASG
+1034 IGLNRTGKPGYASG
-1048 GFVGSPGISPAFTAP
+1048 GFVGPAGLARRSLLQQSAPAGQQVRRRSICTSAVTALVAP
-1063 SVTAGAGSGAAP
+1063 SIRRRVTSRWAWRCWLPRARKCRRSP
-1075 EIHLHINGDGSGGA
+1075 E
-1089 VNAPEGY
+1089 
-1096 EQMGL
+1096 
-1101 ALLAT
+1101 
-1106 ARSEMPKIARQVIQQ
+1106 R
-1121 EKGQNG
+1121 
-1127 LLDPNN
+1127 
-1133 RRNS
+1133 

>member
-1 MCGAFY
+1 
-7 CLEKSM
+7 M
-13 AGQTLRSLVVSVSA
+13 AGQTLRSLIVSVSA

-51 SGNRDATTSWRSQEA
+51 SGNREATSSWRSQEA
-66 AVRAQGTAMQSLTST
+66 AVRAQGSAMQALTST
-81 VGSYA
+81 VGTYA

-95 GNIIHQADS
+95 GNVIHQADG

-114 ASTSTDDFAV
+114 ATTSTEDFAV
-124 SQKSLFEVS
+124 SQKSLFELS
-133 QRTGTAFADNA
+133 QRTGTSYSDNA
-144 NLFSR
+144 GLFSR
-149 SSASMREFGY
+149 SASSMREFGY
-159 SSSDVLGVTE
+159 STSEVLGVTE
-169 ALALGLQL
+169 ALSVGLQV
-177 SGAGAAESSSVI
+177 SGATSAEASSSI
-189 TQFSQALGQGVLRG
+189 TQFAQALAQGVLRG
-203 EEFNAVNENGDRVIR
+203 EEFNSIADSGDRVLR
-218 ALATGMGVARK
+218 ALAAGMGVARSE
-229 DLKAMADQ
+229 LKAMADK
-237 GLLTIDKVVPAL
+237 GLITIDKLVPAL
-249 ISQLGALQ
+249 ISQLGVLNE
-257 GEFKDLPGSVSR
+257 EFGKMPPSVSR
-269 ATTTVSNSFQAWVGG
+269 STTALTNAFQAWIGG
-284 MDGATGSTKILARAV
+284 ADSATGSTAV
-299 TFVAENMDV
+299 LSGAIDLVAKNMDV

-314 TVGAAYGG
+314 TAGAAYVG
-322 LKAGDLIKSL
+322 LKSGELIKGL
-332 WAQVSAIREANSAEI
+332 RDQVSALRDARSAEI
-347 GRSRAQLDSANMAV
+347 GRTTAQLDAAT
-361 RRAAAETVA
+361 AAARRTAAEVVA
-370 ANAQVAATRF
+370 AESQVAATRF
-380 TDGHAAAL
+380 TDGHTAAL
-388 SRLRIAR
+388 SRLRLAR
-395 LADVQAT
+395 LADTQAT
-402 AAQTAAQAA
+402 AAQTSAQAA
-411 QTAATSVAGRAGAAL
+411 QTAATSLAGRAGSAL
-426 LGVMGGPAGLALT
+426 LGVMGGPVGLAVT
-439 VGAVAASY
+439 AGAVAASY
-447 LLFSDNSEKA
+447 LLFRDNSDKA
-457 RKATVD
+457 RQATVD

-488 GVIQQQADAQVAAQK
+488 GVIQQQADAQVEAQK

-521 YTATPVQRDRA
+521 YSANPFQRDLA
-532 VTDFNRRIAGGQD
+532 VTDFNRRIASGQN
-545 IDSASQQLVTA
+545 IDTASQQLIAA
-556 IGPNKEMT
+556 IGPNEEMT
-564 KAINESASA
+564 KAINASSAA

-585 DVANMLT
+585 DVASMLQ
-592 ARLND
+592 ARLKD
-597 VAVAAGQAGAGLKKI
+597 VAVAAGAAGAGLKTIK
-612 EGPDQ
+612 GPDQ
-617 KTIDGWTSYSKTLV
+617 KTIDGWASYSKTLV

-653 EGVDPATAEGWR
+653 EGVDQATAEGWR

-670 IKGSEAAAKASEEAQ
+670 IKESESAAKASEEAQ

-691 SEDIQRQAEQLN
+691 AEDIQRQAEQLN

-715 QVALYGETTE
+715 QVALFDETTE
-725 LGRLRYDLT
+725 VGRLRYDLAN
-734 TGELSKLTEKN
+734 GELAKLSQVN
-745 KVMLEGKA
+745 KTRLEGKA

-774 KEQALLAT
+774 KEESLLAT
-782 TKERMLVLE
+782 TRERMKVLE
-791 TANRAGKLSSDD
+791 TASRAGKLSSDD
-803 YRAGADAIS
+803 YRAGANAIS
-812 KATVTEAPEFGGIDS
+812 KATVTEAPEFSGIDS

-834 ELVKIAEAEAA
+834 ELVKIAEAESA

-854 TMQADLRDQ
+854 SMQADLRDQ
-863 ILADQQSTNEQK
+863 ILADQQSTNEQR

-886 AEINQSNQSRL
+886 VEINQANQTRL

-1006 FEPKGVVH
+1006 FEPRGVVH

-1063 SVTAGAGSGAAP
+1063 AVTAGGGSGAAP
-1075 EIHLHINGDGSGGA
+1075 EIHLHINGDGSGGT
-1089 VNAPEGY
+1089 VNSPEGY

>member
-1 MCGAFY
+1 
-7 CLEKSM
+7 M
-13 AGQTLRSLVVSVSA
+13 AGQTLRSLIVSVSA

-36 ARAGRMGQSYLRTIT
+36 ARASRMGQSYLRTIT
-51 SGNRDATTSWRSQEA
+51 SGNRDATSSWRSQEA
-66 AVRAQGTAMQSLTST
+66 AVRAQGAAMQSLTST
-81 VGSYA
+81 VGGYA

-95 GNIIHQADS
+95 GNVIHQADS
-104 WNQVN
+104 WNLVN

-133 QRTGTAFADNA
+133 QRTGTAFSDNA

-189 TQFSQALGQGVLRG
+189 TQFAQALGQGVLRG
-203 EEFNAVNENGDRVIR
+203 EEFNSVNENGDRVIR
-218 ALATGMGVARK
+218 ALAAGMGVARK

-249 ISQLGALQ
+249 ISQLGVLQ

-269 ATTTVSNSFQAWVGG
+269 ATTTVSNAFQAWVGG
-284 MDGATGSTKILARAV
+284 MDGATGSTKLLASAAV
-299 TFVAENMDV
+299 LVAENMDV

-314 TVGAAYGG
+314 TAGAAYGG
-322 LKAGDLIKSL
+322 LKLGETIKGL
-332 WAQVSAIREANSAEI
+332 KDQAYALRDARSAEI
-347 GRSRAQLDSANMAV
+347 GRTSAQLDAAT
-361 RRAAAETVA
+361 AAARRTAAEVVA
-370 ANAQVAATRF
+370 AESQVAATRF
-380 TDGHAAAL
+380 TDAHAAAL
-388 SRLRIAR
+388 SRLRLAR
-395 LADVQAT
+395 LADTQAT
-402 AAQTAAQAA
+402 LAQTTAQAA
-411 QTAATSVAGRAGAAL
+411 QTAATSLAGRAGSAL
-426 LGVMGGPAGLALT
+426 LGVLGGPVGLALT
-439 VGAVAASY
+439 AGTVAASY
-447 LLFSDNSEKA
+447 LLFRDNSDKA
-457 RKATVD
+457 RQATID
-463 LKRPVEE
+463 LKRPVED
-470 LRKEFAELGKE
+470 LRKEFAELGRE
-481 QARYKLD
+481 QARYKLG

-521 YTATPVQRDRA
+521 YSANPFQRDRA

-545 IDSASQQLVTA
+545 IDSASQQLVGA

-564 KAINESASA
+564 AAINASSAA
-573 YGEAIKASGDYG
+573 YGEAVKASGDYG

-597 VAVAAGQAGAGLKKI
+597 VADAASQAGAGLKKI

-653 EGVDPATAEGWR
+653 EGVDPSTAEGWR

-691 SEDIQRQAEQLN
+691 SEDIKRQAEQLN

-725 LGRLRYDLT
+725 IGRLRYELS
-734 TGELSKLTEKN
+734 TGELSKLSEKN

-767 LMAGLQT
+767 LMSGLQT

-782 TKERMLVLE
+782 TKERMQVLE

-803 YRAGADAIS
+803 YRVGAEAIS

-854 TMQADLRDQ
+854 SMQADLRDQ

-886 AEINQSNQSRL
+886 VEINQTNQARL

-907 VIGTFSEL
+907 VVGTFSEL

-1006 FEPKGVVH
+1006 FEPKGLVH

-1048 GFVGSPGISPAFTAP
+1048 GFVGSTGISPAFAAP
-1063 SVTAGAGSGAAP
+1063 AVTAGAGSGAAP
-1075 EIHLHINGDGSGGA
+1075 EIHLHINGDGSAGT
-1089 VNAPEGY
+1089 VNSPEGY